1 MTDRAPTGFFDNV
14 VDRTLAN
21 LRNVWREIATSTRG
35 VLGGVQRSDLPDGD
49 TAQLRQQ
56 MQSCLDVSGGEV
68 SATTASKLGN
78 PATRAAH
85 ATRKLA
91 KSRALLHLDALP
103 NELAAQRRIRTPRQC
118 SDHANLRLGSA

>member
-49 TAQLRQQ
+49 TAQLRGSCELVKVDPFVWFQDVLSRIGE
-56 MQSCLDVSGGEV
+56 QSMKALDD
-68 SATTASKLGN
+68 
-78 PATRAAH
+78 
-85 ATRKLA
+85 
-91 KSRALLHLDALP
+91 LLPHCWA
-103 NELAAQRRIRTPRQC
+103 AAQTQAPR
-118 SDHANLRLGSA
+118 